1 MGRKSFW
8 RWSAPLRTLSVG
20 CGIVPP
26 TGIMEDAM
34 AELLVLEFDGVDETD
49 YANVSAQLGVDPQT
63 GAGEWPPGLIT
74 HLAGMKDG
82 GSAYVIEV
90 WESQEAQAEFM
101 QSRLGPAMAAGGV
114 TATPTV
120 TWARLLAHQNPGL

>member
-1 MGRKSFW
+1 
-8 RWSAPLRTLSVG
+8 
-20 CGIVPP
+20 
-26 TGIMEDAM
+26 M

-49 YANVSAQLGVDPQT
+49 YAHVNAQLGLNPET
-63 GAGEWPPGLIT
+63 GAGDWPEGLIT
-74 HLAGMKDG
+74 HMAGLKEG

-114 TATPTV
+114 TAIPKV
-120 TWARLLAHQNPGL
+120 TWARLIGQQNPGI

>member
-1 MGRKSFW
+1 
-8 RWSAPLRTLSVG
+8 
-20 CGIVPP
+20 
-26 TGIMEDAM
+26 M
-34 AELLVLEFDGVDETD
+34 AELLVLEFDGVDEAD
-49 YANVSAQLGVDPQT
+49 YAKVNAQLGLDPET
-63 GAGEWPPGLIT
+63 GAGEWPAGLFT
-74 HLAGMKDG
+74 HLTGLVEG
-82 GSAYVIEV
+82 GRAYVIEV

>member
-1 MGRKSFW
+1 
-8 RWSAPLRTLSVG
+8 
-20 CGIVPP
+20 
-26 TGIMEDAM
+26 MEDAM

-63 GAGEWPPGLIT
+63 GAGEWPAGLIT

-101 QSRLGPAMAAGGV
+101 QSRLGPCHGGRRSYRHSDSDLG
-114 TATPTV
+114 TP
-120 TWARLLAHQNPGL
+120 ARPSEPGPLN

>member
-1 MGRKSFW
+1 
-8 RWSAPLRTLSVG
+8 
-20 CGIVPP
+20 
-26 TGIMEDAM
+26 M
-34 AELLVLEFDGVDETD
+34 AELLVLEFDGVDEAD
-49 YANVSAQLGVDPQT
+49 YAKVNAQLGLDPQT
-63 GAGEWPPGLIT
+63 GAGEWPAGLIT
-74 HLAGMKDG
+74 HLTGLVEG

>member
-1 MGRKSFW
+1 
-8 RWSAPLRTLSVG
+8 
-20 CGIVPP
+20 
-26 TGIMEDAM
+26 M

-63 GAGEWPPGLIT
+63 GAGEWPAGLIT

-101 QSRLGPAMAAGGV
+101 QSRLGPAMAGGGV
-114 TATPTV
+114 TGAPTV